1 MPQIY
6 SYTKVTNA
14 ITSYWLR
21 LPVDENHHS
30 LGTELAT
37 IDGIT
42 YVSLP
47 DGVDLPTPQADE
59 IAASIQL
66 ISPDDT
72 LKAAIKAASPHF
84 QLINARVIEQIRS
97 RYTVD
102 EEIKAL
108 RLAGSAEAIA
118 WADWVDDCR
127 AWGRAEGLKLM
138 AASTAETASLVVE
151 DLNKADALAARTR
164 TKLIAL
170 KNMSPDQVETW
181 CGANITNLATAKDAL
196 TTLAI
201 GISILA
207 RRI

>member
-1 MPQIY
+1 MPSIY
-6 SYTKVTNA
+6 SYQKVTDA

-21 LPVDENHHS
+21 LPVDANHNS

-66 ISPDDT
+66 ITPDDT
-72 LKAAIKAASPHF
+72 LKAAIKAASPHYR
-84 QLINARVIEQIRS
+84 LINTRVVEQIRS

-118 WADWVDDCR
+118 WAAWVDNCR

-138 AASTAETASLVVE
+138 AATTAETASLVVE
-151 DLNKADALAARTR
+151 DLNKADVFAARTYA
-164 TKLIAL
+164 KLIAL
-170 KNMSPDQVETW
+170 KNMTPTQVEAW

-196 TTLAI
+196 ITLAVAV
-201 GISILA
+201 GILS
-207 RRI
+207 RRL